1 MSSLITLSWSFTG
14 LSLMLRMRIKQIGS
28 SNSGEDFS
36 RGFSYIISSRL
47 IEEGRKPTV
56 MISYIATFCPNSL
69 KKYVLNGGLPQHFI
83 GIAILTRFG
92 EAC

>member
-1 MSSLITLSWSFTG
+1 MEEDS
-14 LSLMLRMRIKQIGS
+14 
-28 SNSGEDFS
+28 SGE
-36 RGFSYIISSRL
+36 FSYIVSSWL

-56 MISYIATFCPNSL
+56 ITLYIATFCLTSL
-69 KKYVLNGGLPQHFI
+69 KKYRDVFGGGLLQYFI